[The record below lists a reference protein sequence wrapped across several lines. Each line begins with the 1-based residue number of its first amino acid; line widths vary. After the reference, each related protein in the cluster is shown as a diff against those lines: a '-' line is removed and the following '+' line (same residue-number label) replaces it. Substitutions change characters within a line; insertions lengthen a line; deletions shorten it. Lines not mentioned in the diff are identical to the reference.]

1 MRSVMKDNLGKNYP
15 IKELK
20 LCTKGQLTNGVYSLF
35 WKEEEEEEEEE
46 EEAHSALVDFT
57 MCKNSFE

>member
-1 MRSVMKDNLGKNYP
+1 M
-15 IKELK
+15 
-20 LCTKGQLTNGVYSLF
+20 CTKGQLTNGVYSLF